1 MMNGAGTGAETGR
14 PIMSFRAVISALC
27 ITLLL
32 VSAAPA
38 AWAQNQD
45 GTTTA
50 KKKKAT
56 NSGGGGSQS
65 GGATGERGTG
75 SY

>member
-1 MMNGAGTGAETGR
+1 
-14 PIMSFRAVISALC
+14 MSFRAAISALC

-32 VSAAPA
+32 VSVAPA
-38 AWAQNQD
+38 AWTQNQD

-56 NSGGGGSQS
+56 SSGGGGSQS
-65 GGATGERGTG
+65 GGSTGGTG